1 MKTSLSEALAM
12 MECEGAEDVEGNKDG
27 VEGNGV
33 GGELGGEVG
42 MECG

>member
-12 MECEGAEDVEGNKDG
+12 MECEGAEDMEGNKDG
-27 VEGNGV
+27 AEGD
-33 GGELGGEVG
+33 GEGSGEVG